1 MISTVVNIFNLQVD
15 IQCGSAY
22 EAFENGGVFDLKT
35 RRPLL
40 SRLLPLAPWCSHAH
54 SGGTRNRGRR
64 DERPVATRPDS
75 LRSWEGIVLP
85 QIHMLK
91 SQLPVPQYVAL
102 FGGKVFT
109 EVIKLK

>member
-40 SRLLPLAPWCSHAH
+40 SRLLPLHLGAPMLTVAGRGIE
-54 SGGTRNRGRR
+54 GGGM
-64 DERPVATRPDS
+64 S
-75 LRSWEGIVLP
+75 VLW
-85 QIHMLK
+85 QQGLT
-91 SQLPVPQYVAL
+91 A
-102 FGGKVFT
+102 
-109 EVIKLK
+109 